1 MNDYSTYEKRLAEI
15 RMKGMELRA
24 EELELRF
31 NPYHDPTNGRF
42 TTANG
47 GGSGSGF
54 LYSKGGKSFY
64 VVSGE
69 QVKSN
74 AKYNGFSVT
83 DSKGKTE
90 SFTVVNG
97 RVRYADQRK
106 YDGFMG
112 SGTQSIYQK
121 VYDRVG
127 SVDGIISQINKVG
140 KGKAFIISDDDV
152 EKMRVDYKLK
162 REAID
167 KEMTMLLSGNK
178 HSVNRHRAYWSAM

>member
-24 EELELRF
+24 EEAELRF

-42 TTANG
+42 TTVG
-47 GGSGSGF
+47 GGSGSF

-90 SFTVVNG
+90 SFTVVDG

-121 VYDRVG
+121 AYDRVG

-140 KGKAFIISDDDV
+140 KGKASIISDDDV
-152 EKMRVDYKLK
+152 EKMRADYKLK

-167 KEMTMLLSGNK
+167 KEMTTLLSGNK